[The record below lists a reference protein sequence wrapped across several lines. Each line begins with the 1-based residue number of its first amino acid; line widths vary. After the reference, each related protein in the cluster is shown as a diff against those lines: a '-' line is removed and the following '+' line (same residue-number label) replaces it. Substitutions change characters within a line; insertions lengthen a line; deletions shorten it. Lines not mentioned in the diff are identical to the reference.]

1 MNPMMSIAVYFI
13 LWWLAFFMMLP
24 LGAHSPHETGEATT
38 PGVDRGAPRAHRLGL
53 KALLAAV
60 IAALLWL
67 VVAWAVSQDLFMV
80 RAE

>member
-1 MNPMMSIAVYFI
+1 MNPIMSIAVYFI
-13 LWWLAFFMMLP
+13 LWWLAFFTMLP
-24 LGAHSPHETGEATT
+24 MGAHSPHETDETTT

-53 KALLAAV
+53 KALLAAA

-67 VVAWAVSQDLFMV
+67 IVAWAVSQDLFMV